1 MSKSLV
7 KDGRYCRIIEAI
19 MPIYLYRVLKPGVP
33 EEACPVIEYEHSWKE
48 TPKVDPMTGYPLK
61 KVYTAPNL
69 SKGYSEGHTKQLLS
83 DKNIEQH
90 GFTKYVRD
98 PIAQNYVRT
107 AGKEGPGVFSVK

>member
-1 MSKSLV
+1 
-7 KDGRYCRIIEAI
+7 

-48 TPKVDPMTGYPLK
+48 TPRVDPTTGYPLK
-61 KVYTAPNL
+61 RIYTAPNL

-83 DKNIEQH
+83 DKSIEQH

-107 AGKEGPGVFSVK
+107 AGKEGPAVFSVK